1 MDWWTCNRKYDCIH
15 SVALSKPKV
24 SSGGISKIIY
34 LLHSDSYC
42 SVTSMW
48 GWTLFM
54 CACDLK
60 NVISTPPP
68 FHTYTHAYFFF
79 IRWSNYFSLQNIKL
93 QCLLI
98 WLIKQIQLEIWK
110 VGTFTLKKVYPS
122 RGETLLKNYQ
132 QNEMVVP
139 SSEMNITSWIKIIAL
154 PLKRYWF
161 IF

>member
-68 FHTYTHAYFFF
+68 SIHTHMRIFSSSDDLIISPFKISNF
-79 IRWSNYFSLQNIKL
+79 NVCLSDWSNKFS
-93 QCLLI
+93 
-98 WLIKQIQLEIWK
+98 WK
-110 VGTFTLKKVYPS
+110 SGRSAPSPWKKSTPHEGKPY
-122 RGETLLKNYQ
+122 
-132 QNEMVVP
+132 
-139 SSEMNITSWIKIIAL
+139 WKIINRIKWL
-154 PLKRYWF
+154 YQVQKWILLLG
-161 IF
+161 